1 MSAGNVKPYR
11 RKLGMGQRVLLA
23 VPFLWLL
30 LFFAAPFLFVA
41 KISLSQAVAQRPPY
55 EPVFAWSEGWNA
67 FVEKLGQLSLSAY
80 GLLFEDDLYLASYLG
95 SLKLAALATL
105 IGLCVAYPIA
115 LAMARAP
122 RSWRPALIVLA
133 IAPFWTSFLIRVYA
147 WIVIL
152 KDEGLLNHLLLSLR
166 LIDQPLQIYATDW
179 AVLIGIVY
187 SYMPFLILPI
197 YNAIDRQEPQ
207 LVEAGRDLGATGL
220 SAFWRITF
228 PLSLPGVFAGALLMF
243 IPAVG
248 EFVVPDLLGGSDTLM
263 IGRTLWNEFFAN
275 RDWPTASAVAVVM
288 LLVLLVPLLLYER
301 NEMRISETRR

>member
-1 MSAGNVKPYR
+1 MSAGSSR
-11 RKLGMGQRVLLA
+11 RKLGAGQRILLA
-23 VPFLWLL
+23 VPFLWLI

-55 EPVFAWSEGWNA
+55 EPVFSWSEGWNV
-67 FVEKLGQLSLSAY
+67 FVEKLGQFSLQAY
-80 GLLFEDDLYLASYLG
+80 ALLFEDGLYLASYLG
-95 SLKLAALATL
+95 SLRLAGLATL

-147 WIVIL
+147 WIFIL
-152 KDEGLLNHLLLSLR
+152 KDEGLLNRVLLWFGLE
-166 LIDQPLQIYATDW
+166 PVQIYATDW

-197 YNAIDRQEPQ
+197 YNAIDKQEPQ
-207 LVEAGRDLGATGL
+207 LIEAARDLGASGFQ
-220 SAFWRITF
+220 AFWRVTF

-243 IPAVG
+243 IPSVG
-248 EFVVPDLLGGSDTLM
+248 EFIVPDLLGGSDTLM
-263 IGRTLWNEFFAN
+263 IGRTLWNEFFSN
-275 RDWPTASAVAVVM
+275 RDWPVASAVAVVM
-288 LLVLLVPLLLYER
+288 LLVLIVPLLLYER
-301 NEMRISETRR
+301 NEMRQAEGRR

>member
-1 MSAGNVKPYR
+1 MSTGKVKPHL
-11 RKLGMGQRVLLA
+11 RKLSMGQRVLLA

-207 LVEAGRDLGATGL
+207 LVEAARDLGASGL
-220 SAFWRITF
+220 SAFWRVTF

-275 RDWPTASAVAVVM
+275 RDWPTASAVAVIM